1 MSYLIQGQPE
11 YHCQLCGPASVPNQA
26 KQGLLSTAVCENTP
40 GVEESG
46 PAGSPAMRLCNMHSV
61 LVMLPRGRQSI
72 QRYSS
77 AAYYSDLRF
86 CRERSP
92 LHSCPISDRYAQNV
106 CVAWLNSRG
115 YGCRRSIVMSQASCL
130 CSPSGTLCREF
141 HRPSL
146 SRSSDLDGGQLGEE

>member
-1 MSYLIQGQPE
+1 
-11 YHCQLCGPASVPNQA
+11 
-26 KQGLLSTAVCENTP
+26 
-40 GVEESG
+40 
-46 PAGSPAMRLCNMHSV
+46 MHSV
-61 LVMLPRGRQSI
+61 LVMLPHGRESI

-115 YGCRRSIVMSQASCL
+115 YGCRRSVVMSQALACVPPL
-130 CSPSGTLCREF
+130 AFCAGNM

-146 SRSSDLDGGQLGEE
+146 SRYSDLDGGQLGEE